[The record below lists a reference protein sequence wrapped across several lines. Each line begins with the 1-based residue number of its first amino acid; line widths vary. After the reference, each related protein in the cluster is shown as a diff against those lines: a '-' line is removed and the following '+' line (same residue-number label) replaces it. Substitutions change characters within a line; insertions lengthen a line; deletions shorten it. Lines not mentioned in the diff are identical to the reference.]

1 MPRNKS
7 AAAGDEAAAAA
18 KIYYWEIDW
27 WRRQNGYLG
36 ENVLLLEDKVYTRL
50 SLSDDNKDNFFND
63 TTIDNAIN
71 AGLVSPQIYEIR
83 RRLFDKSEGFKLW
96 RELGM
101 SISNTIKSVLNGV
114 IWNRSIIEQG
124 KNLGYA
130 SIDGQCRDGMKD
142 QKRYEKTCEYCG
154 YSEDAESIRKF
165 SLKFSTTDERR
176 KNVIFSCE
184 HVLEVGLL
192 WMFLGIS
199 FSTNNNKDHEGL
211 VKNLYHN
218 NYRMACCRCNFIKA
232 DIQVNKS
239 IVPESASGAPTIFVG
254 WNPVG
259 RRFYVNMVA
268 VKEFARLVM
277 CFSMRTTGAAGKGH
291 IHILDHLSRTSTT
304 VNDGIDKISKRTAAC
319 VKGCVD
325 HMNKMIFE
333 LSDREETNRVKKA
346 FNPSIVRFAA
356 YKTVYDHKM
365 PKAEAATG
373 GSKGKGTDINVEWF
387 KNNVNALTNFF
398 GTNVNYRMF
407 DNSIK
412 TAEDKT
418 VDKQRRNKV
427 RFMFIL
433 NELLK
438 NSTEFGIYT
447 NIANI
452 YSLYNSSNFNHTP
465 TDNSKPYT
473 RSDAKLHLQSKGSV
487 NPNEYKSIVIK
498 DINDTESYVNSAF
511 RDDTH
516 IVELKKYIRHNVQN
530 LSSVLGSIGS
540 NLASDDNLS
549 LYIDIWNIL
558 NEHITRT
565 HKIFLELI
573 KIENDANFHRYI
585 IGDSNVTADRF
596 IKLLKVVRFCIG
608 KGLCIILDNI
618 NRHCPDLVE
627 YNEYN
632 ETFNFLF
639 YELDSLIDS
648 NSISTDFQSYSTA
661 ILTANQHIKPIFGIY
676 INSKG
681 VLNRTAPDQNFP
693 ILILELP
700 TTVSNVA
707 ITKQITKQVRWNTDP
722 HFPDRSG
729 TRDGSVIDG
738 TAAAEDNAEAD
749 EAAAAAAAEAKA
761 EADEAASDFN
771 KQSVSKGEENVN
783 KYNSDLQ
790 KILVSILAESRK
802 SRGLNIFSIRGAA
815 AAAAAASG
823 AAAAAWLYSNSGQK
837 GGSNF
842 ENKLITGI
850 GSMLR
855 NEVTNKSKYNI
866 STKRLKM
873 NKKTRKNVFS
883 LLEKRRKH
891 TIAKKHRKNKTLRKK

>member
-1 MPRNKS
+1 MSSRKQS
-7 AAAGDEAAAAA
+7 AAAAA
-18 KIYYWEIDW
+18 KAPAAKEPAAPAAPADKIYYWEIDW

-36 ENVLLLEDKVYTRL
+36 ENATLLENKVYTPL
-50 SLSDDNKDNFFND
+50 SLSNKDNFFND
-63 TTIDNAIN
+63 TTIDTAIN
-71 AGLVSPQIYEIR
+71 AELVSPQIYEIR
-83 RRLFDKSEGFKLW
+83 RRLFDNSEGFKLW

-154 YSEDAESIRKF
+154 YSEDDETNKKFSRKF
-165 SLKFSTTDERR
+165 STSDETR

-199 FSTNNNKDHEGL
+199 FSTGKNKDHEGL

-254 WNPVG
+254 WNPVR

-268 VKEFARLVM
+268 VQEFARLVM

-291 IHILDHLSRTSTT
+291 IHILDHLSRTSRT

-333 LSDREETNRVKKA
+333 LSDEETNRIKKA
-346 FNPSIVRFAA
+346 FNPSIVRFAG
-356 YKTVYDHKM
+356 YKTVYDEKI
-365 PKAEAATG
+365 PKADVGQVG
-373 GSKGKGTDINVEWF
+373 GNGKVIVEWF
-387 KNNVNALTNFF
+387 KNKFKNKVNALTNFI
-398 GTNVNYRMF
+398 GMNVNNRMF

-412 TAEDKT
+412 E
-418 VDKQRRNKV
+418 VDNTIVDLQRKNKA
-427 RFMFIL
+427 RFMLVL
-433 NELLK
+433 NELLES
-438 NSTEFGIYT
+438 STEFEIYT

-452 YSLYNSSNFNHTP
+452 YSLYNSSGSNN
-465 TDNSKPYT
+465 DKRYT
-473 RSDAKLHLQSKGSV
+473 RSIAKLENV
-487 NPNEYKSIVIK
+487 NIDTMERYKSIVIK
-498 DINDTESYVNSAF
+498 DVNDTTRYVDSAF
-511 RDDTH
+511 TDNTP

-530 LSSVLGSIGS
+530 LLSVLGSIKS
-540 NLASDDNLS
+540 NLRTDDKLS

-585 IGDSNVTADRF
+585 IGDSNVTTYHF
-596 IKLLKVVRFCIG
+596 INLLKVVRFCIG

-627 YNEYN
+627 YNEYDD
-632 ETFNFLF
+632 TFNFLF
-639 YELDSLIDS
+639 YELDSLIDVDS
-648 NSISTDFQSYSTA
+648 NSGSTNDFRTYSTA
-661 ILTANQHIKPIFGIY
+661 ILTANQHIKPIFVIY

-681 VLNRTAPDQNFP
+681 SLNGEDKDFP
-693 ILILELP
+693 ILISELP
-700 TTVSNVA
+700 KTVA
-707 ITKQITKQVRWNTDP
+707 ISKAITKQVRWNKTVYIP
-722 HFPDRSG
+722 EISG
-729 TRDGSVIDG
+729 TEKIEVPEYDKGIMSEMNVAMSDVQ
-738 TAAAEDNAEAD
+738 A
-749 EAAAAAAAEAKA
+749 AKA
-761 EADEAASDFN
+761 KEKISD
-771 KQSVSKGEENVN
+771 GENVVN
-783 KYNSDLQ
+783 TYNSNLQ
-790 KILVSILAESRK
+790 AMLLSKLQAMLLSKLQRLRS
-802 SRGLNIFSIRGAA
+802 SRGGFRKIFTKQG
-815 AAAAAASG
+815 
-823 AAAAAWLYSNSGQK
+823 

-866 STKRLKM
+866 STKRSKM